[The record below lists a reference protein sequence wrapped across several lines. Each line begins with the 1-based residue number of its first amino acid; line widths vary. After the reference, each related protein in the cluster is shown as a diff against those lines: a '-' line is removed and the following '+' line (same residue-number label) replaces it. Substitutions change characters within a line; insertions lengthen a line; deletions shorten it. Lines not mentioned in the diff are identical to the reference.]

1 MKAWRAE
8 SFGEAVDVPKLVDA
22 PIPEPR
28 GAQIQ
33 VKVSAT
39 GVGLPDV
46 LMLRG
51 IYPAVSAPPVTP
63 GQEVVGVIS
72 AIGPD
77 ADPAIIGQRVMCNTF
92 FAQGAGGFAEYTLS
106 HASSALPVPS
116 NFSDAEGAGF
126 WVAYHTGYVGL
137 VQRGQL
143 QAGETLLVLGGAGSS
158 GSAAIMLGKA
168 LGATVIATASNPEK
182 AAFCASLGADHVINY
197 REQPIHRAVR
207 EITGG
212 LGANVIYD
220 PVGGSAYESGTK
232 CVAQH
237 GRIVL
242 IGYGSGD
249 WPKVDALHA
258 VLKSYSVVGA
268 FAGAR
273 TAEETRAHHAE
284 LVALAEAGKI
294 RVPLDKV
301 FDFAHTPQAI
311 DRLAKGEMVGKVVVT
326 I

>member
-1 MKAWRAE
+1 MRAWRAE
-8 SFGEAVDVPKLVDA
+8 SFGEAVDVLRQVEA
-22 PIPEPR
+22 PVPEPT
-28 GAQIQ
+28 GSQIQ
-33 VKVSAT
+33 VRVLAA

-63 GQEVVGVIS
+63 GQEVVGVIT
-72 AIGPD
+72 ALGPD
-77 ADPAIIGQRVMCNTF
+77 AQAELGAKVITSTL
-92 FAQGAGGFAEYTLS
+92 FAQGAGGFADYALAP
-106 HASSALPVPS
+106 ASAALPVPRT
-116 NFSDAEGAGF
+116 FSDEEGAGF
-126 WVAYHTGYVGL
+126 FVAYHTGYVGL

-168 LGATVIATASNPEK
+168 LGATVIATASSPEK
-182 AAFCASLGADHVINY
+182 AAFCTRLGADHVINY
-197 REQPIHRAVR
+197 REQAIHRAVR

-212 LGANVIYD
+212 AGANVIYD
-220 PVGGSAYESGTK
+220 PVGGEAYDSATK

-242 IGYGSGD
+242 IGYGSGA
-249 WPKVDALHA
+249 WPKIDALHA

-273 TAEETRAHHAE
+273 TAAETRAHHAH
-284 LVALAEAGKI
+284 LVALAEAGRI
-294 RVPLDKV
+294 AVPIDKV
-301 FDFAHTPQAI
+301 FDFDHVPQAI
-311 DRLAKGEMVGKVVVT
+311 DRLARGEMLGKVVVR